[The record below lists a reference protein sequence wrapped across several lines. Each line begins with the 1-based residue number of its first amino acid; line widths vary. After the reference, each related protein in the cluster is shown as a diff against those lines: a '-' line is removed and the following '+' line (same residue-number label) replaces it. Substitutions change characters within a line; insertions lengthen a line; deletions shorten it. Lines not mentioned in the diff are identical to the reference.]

1 MPKVALPSP
10 GDRLAAL
17 VHGDGATH
25 SRSGQITVDLEGL
38 SVTVAGVG
46 ALSAPVTPTQVK
58 KLIAQSTPAP
68 FGQGEQTLHDPRVR
82 DTWQVPTG
90 AVTVDWAGAAEE
102 VLAAVGTVLD
112 VPDGARVAIEL
123 HSMLVYGKGQFFA
136 PHQDSEKHDTM
147 AATLVVTL
155 ATRHTGG
162 ELVVHESGGERV
174 YRADT
179 HAARA
184 VALYSDVV
192 HEVRPVS
199 SGHRISLTFNVLVD
213 QSEVTPPRDD
223 LDEAARL
230 LRRHFD
236 APLQPRWRG
245 EETGRPLRYV
255 YLLDHEYTPAALS
268 WRRLKGIDV
277 AAAQTLRA
285 AAKRLGGEAVLALTD
300 VHEIHQTNEHDW
312 YAEEDDWDEED
323 DGDEDDDLDPEVGEG
338 GEVGELIDRSVVATH
353 WLLPGAASMR
363 KVHLAIDDRT
373 VGAGRPTDEAS
384 PYAREYEGYMGNY
397 GNTLDRW
404 YHRAAVLVTPKGG
417 AFASRAEADP
427 SWALAEL
434 DRLLTEGDTAKAQAN
449 VASLQSFWASAL
461 AGEERP
467 QLVAA
472 CLDVAARV
480 DSATAEIIASP
491 VTMTDL
497 RPANAPALALLAT
510 RHGEPWVVARLAEAR
525 DRRPQHPIHRS
536 TEWMAGL
543 PELTRALR
551 DHRDVAEAL
560 AATAWSGLRP
570 VVGALTTAD
579 PRPSVMEKLAGLGE
593 PVSLALRACADAELS
608 MVDQVVDTLTS
619 GATALPLLCAVV
631 RRADGWP
638 DDEVAFG
645 RVLDLARQAVAWLD
659 EEINRPRRAAD
670 DWSMTPPSGCT
681 CAWCQ
686 SLSDYLASPVERVLH
701 WPLAQQGRDHL
712 EARLRDSELPVTR
725 ATLKQGRPYTLV
737 LTKSPI
743 LFTREAARAGAADVE
758 RVAISRLL
766 ARWA

>member
-1 MPKVALPSP
+1 MPPVTLPSP

-17 VHGDGATH
+17 VHGDGATPP
-25 SRSGQITVDLEGL
+25 RSGQVTVGLEGL
-38 SVTVAGVG
+38 SVTVAGIG
-46 ALSAPVTPTQVK
+46 SLSAPVTPTQVK
-58 KLIAQSTPAP
+58 KLIAQSAPAP
-68 FGQGEQTLHDPRVR
+68 FGQGEKTLHDPRVR

-136 PHQDSEKHDTM
+136 PHQDSEKRDTM

-155 ATRHTGG
+155 AARHTGG

-174 YRADT
+174 YRADAHT
-179 HAARA
+179 ARA

-192 HEVRPVS
+192 HEVRPVR

-213 QSEVTPPRDD
+213 QSEVTLPRDD
-223 LDEAARL
+223 TDEAVRL
-230 LRRHFD
+230 LRHHFY
-236 APLQPRWRG
+236 APLRPRWSG

-255 YLLDHEYTPAALS
+255 YLLDHEYTSAALS
-268 WRRLKGIDV
+268 WRRLKGVDV

-285 AAKRLGGEAVLALTD
+285 AAERLGGQALLALTD
-300 VHEIHQTNEHDW
+300 IHEIHQTNENGW
-312 YAEEDDWDEED
+312 YAEEDDLDEED
-323 DGDEDDDLDPEVGEG
+323 DWDDDDDLDPEVGE
-338 GEVGELIDRSVVATH
+338 VGELIGRSVVATH
-353 WLLPGAASMR
+353 WLLPGTASSR

-449 VASLQSFWASAL
+449 AASMVSFWASAL

-472 CLDVAARV
+472 CLDVAAQV
-480 DSATAEIIASP
+480 DSATAEVIVSP

-497 RPANAPALALLAT
+497 RPANASGLARLAT
-510 RHGEPWVVARLAEAR
+510 AHGGPWVVARLAEAR
-525 DRRPQHPIHRS
+525 GHGWRRPIHS
-536 TEWMAGL
+536 SAEWMADL
-543 PELTRALR
+543 PELTRRLR
-551 DHRDVAEAL
+551 DHRDVAEML

-570 VVGALTTAD
+570 VVGTLTNAD
-579 PRPSVMEKLAGLGE
+579 PRPSVAESLADLGA
-593 PVSLALRACADAELS
+593 PVSLVLRACANAELS
-608 MVDQVVDTLTS
+608 IVDEVVDTLTS
-619 GATALPLLCAVV
+619 EARALPLLSAVV
-631 RRADGWP
+631 RRADEWS
-638 DDEVAFG
+638 DDEVARG
-645 RVLDLARQAVAWLD
+645 RVVDLARQAVAWLR
-659 EEINRPRRAAD
+659 EELDRQRRAAD
-670 DWSMTPPSGCT
+670 DWSMTPPSGCA
-681 CAWCQ
+681 CAWCPA
-686 SLSDYLASPVERVLH
+686 LSEYLASPTERVRK

-712 EARLRDSELPVTR
+712 EARLRNSELPVTR
-725 ATLKQGRPYTLV
+725 KTLKQGRPYTLV

-743 LFTREAARAGAADVE
+743 LFTREAARAAAAEGGLFAMD
-758 RVAISRLL
+758 RLL